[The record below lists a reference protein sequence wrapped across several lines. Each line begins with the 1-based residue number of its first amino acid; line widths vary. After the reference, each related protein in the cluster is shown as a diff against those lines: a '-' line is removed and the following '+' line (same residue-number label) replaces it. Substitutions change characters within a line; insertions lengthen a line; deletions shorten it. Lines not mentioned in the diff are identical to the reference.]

1 MSSVTPVRDP
11 VAQPFVALMDVFGA
25 HADTLRFPDVDHVML
40 EELAGQV
47 REAATEVAQCEQAL
61 AHARRALDERQAV
74 LRLRA
79 ERGMAYAK
87 IYAEDDAT
95 LLAQLDEIDLSPRKT
110 AAKRGSKHPPRRTRT
125 RRTKPA
131 VADETVKELPFEP
144 NSTRAQASVA

>member
-1 MSSVTPVRDP
+1 M
-11 VAQPFVALMDVFGA
+11 ALLDVFGA

-47 REAATEVAQCEQAL
+47 RDAASEVAQCEQAL
-61 AHARRALDERQAV
+61 AHARRTLDERQTV
-74 LRLRA
+74 LRQRA

-87 IYAEDDAT
+87 IYAEDDAP
-95 LLAQLDEIDLSPRKT
+95 LLATLDEIDLSPHK
-110 AAKRGSKHPPRRTRT
+110 APSKRGSKRPPRRTRT

-144 NSTRAQASVA
+144 KAARAQAGVA